1 MKNYNCEVTVNSK
14 TARRTLHF
22 YWQVIKVQKTTF
34 FMSIISTALFSLL
47 ITYMNPF
54 IIGKIVDEVSVNPP
68 KADEVFSTFGIYIAV
83 LVLINVAG
91 QAFSKLQDY
100 FLVKTQIRGNYELSA
115 LAFNTL
121 SNQSM
126 TFHTSRFGGSLVS
139 QTLKFLAGFNILVE
153 AFVYALMPIMCA
165 AIYTS
170 VLLAPTIPLYVLFLW
185 GLLIFYI
192 AAAYLLFKK
201 ILPINAQAAAAQNTL
216 SGQLSDSILNILAV
230 KTSGKEK
237 YEKEKFEHATAEV
250 RRVDSKRMRA
260 TLIRG
265 AILSFITVL
274 IMVTLAIFA
283 AGGNAWFGISAGTI
297 VMMFTYTYSL
307 SMQFNRLSQV
317 MQQINR
323 SFGEAHDM
331 TLILDEATLVK
342 DEENAP
348 DFIYKAGDI
357 EIEDL
362 SFSHIDKSNSTCV
375 FKNFSLHVPAGQ
387 KLGLVGRS
395 GAGKTTLTTILLRL
409 ADVSE
414 GRVLIDGQDI
424 SKVNQS
430 SLRRQVAYVAQEP
443 MLFHRSIRENIA
455 YGRPEATNEEIEEA
469 AAKACAMEFIS
480 KLPDGLDTLTGER
493 GVKLSGGQRQRIAI
507 ARAILSDAPILI
519 LDEATSALDSQ
530 SEKLI
535 QEALGNLMHGRT
547 SIVIAHRL
555 STVSSLDRIVVLH
568 DGKIVEDGTHDSLA
582 NAGGEYE
589 QLWMRQ
595 SGAFLGH

>member
-1 MKNYNCEVTVNSK
+1 MKNYNCEVIVNSK
-14 TARRTLHF
+14 TAKRTLHF

-34 FMSIISTALFSLL
+34 FMSIVSTALFSLL
-47 ITYMNPF
+47 ITYANPF

-68 KADEVFSTFGIYIAV
+68 KADEVFSTFGIYIAA
-83 LVLINVAG
+83 LVIINVAG
-91 QAFSKLQDY
+91 QSFSKLQDY
-100 FLVKTQIRGNYELSA
+100 FVVKTQIRGNYELSA

-121 SNQSM
+121 SCQSM

-139 QTLKFLAGFNILVE
+139 QTLKFLAGFNILIE
-153 AFVYALMPIMCA
+153 AFVYALMPIICA
-165 AIYTS
+165 AVYTT
-170 VLLAPTIPLYVLFLW
+170 VLLAPRVPLYVVFLW

-192 AAAYLLFKK
+192 FAAYLLFKK

-237 YEKEKFEHATAEV
+237 YEKDKFEHATAEV
-250 RRVDSKRMRA
+250 KRVDSKRMRA
-260 TLIRG
+260 TLFRG
-265 AILSFITVL
+265 SILSLITVL

-297 VMMFTYTYSL
+297 VMMFTYTHSL

-331 TLILDEATLVK
+331 TLILDEPTLVQ

-348 DFIYKAGDI
+348 DFIYKAGEIKI
-357 EIEDL
+357 ESL
-362 SFSHIDKSNSTCV
+362 SFAHIDKSNSTSV
-375 FKNFSLHVPAGQ
+375 FKNFSLHIPAGQ
-387 KLGLVGRS
+387 KVGLVGRS

-414 GRVLIDGQDI
+414 GRILIDGQDI

-455 YGRPEATNEEIEEA
+455 YGRPDATNEEIEKA
-469 AAKACAMEFIS
+469 ATKACAMEFIN

-493 GVKLSGGQRQRIAI
+493 GVKLSGGQRQRVAI

-535 QEALGNLMHGRT
+535 QEALANLMKGRT

-555 STVSSLDRIVVLH
+555 STVSSLDRIVVLQ

-589 QLWMRQ
+589 QLWKRQ